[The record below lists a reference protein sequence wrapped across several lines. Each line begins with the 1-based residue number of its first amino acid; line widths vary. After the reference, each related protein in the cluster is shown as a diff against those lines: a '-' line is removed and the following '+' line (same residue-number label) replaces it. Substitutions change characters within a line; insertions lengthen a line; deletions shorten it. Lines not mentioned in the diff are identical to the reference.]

1 MERLQRLEMLPFLC
15 FLLLVS
21 AYFLYRQT
29 VRNGSLAS
37 ALEDVQEEQVRA
49 FDFLDG
55 LGNQLQK
62 SQSSSTMHRF
72 MVEGLVQVLKCD
84 GAALHLLDHSRAEL
98 VPMMISAACPVLFEV
113 PESLLR
119 GSAGQAERL
128 NYLRL
133 QTIPVAHPVY
143 GQALQQ
149 QRSLWLR
156 NLAEHPQFKGATDA
170 SAFHVE
176 LLIAPLVYA
185 EKTIGLLTAAS
196 QRPGRPFNSNDR
208 SVFESLARQSS
219 FALGSAMV
227 HREAN
232 EKRRL
237 DAELRTA
244 SEFQRILLPAKAPEF
259 LGYSIAAASF
269 PAMIVSG
276 DYYDYVP
283 VDDRHL
289 GVAIADV
296 AGKGVPA
303 SLIMATCRS
312 VLRTRAAGELSPARV
327 LSVVNRQI
335 FPDIREDMFITM
347 TYLVLDAETGRLLIS
362 RAGHRPALVYRK
374 ASGLV
379 EALAPVGLAVGI
391 DDGDVFERVITDREC
406 LLEEGDAMLL
416 YTDGLTEAVNSD
428 GEEYGGERLSQSLHL
443 RAAQPVE
450 AIMTGICEDVRSF
463 VGGEAQS
470 DDITLIVI
478 KKG

>member
-1 MERLQRLEMLPFLC
+1 MLPFLC
-15 FLLLVS
+15 LLLLVS
-21 AYFLYRQT
+21 AYLLFRQT
-29 VRNGSLAS
+29 VRNGSLAH
-37 ALEDVQEEQVRA
+37 ALEDVQKEQVRA

-62 SQSSSTMHRF
+62 SQSTATMHRF
-72 MVEGLVQVLKCD
+72 MVEGLVQVLECD
-84 GAALHLLDHSRAEL
+84 GAALHILDPARAEL
-98 VPMMISAACPVLFEV
+98 VPMMISPACPLLFEV
-113 PESLLR
+113 PAPLLS

-133 QTIPVAHPVY
+133 QTIPVSHPVY
-143 GQALQQ
+143 GEAL
-149 QRSLWLR
+149 RHHHSLWLN
-156 NLAEHPQFKGATDA
+156 NLAEHPRFSGAPDA
-170 SAFHVE
+170 SAFQVE

-185 EKTIGLLTAAS
+185 EKIIGLLTAAR
-196 QRPGRPFNSNDR
+196 QRPGRPFNQNDR
-208 SVFESLARQSS
+208 SVFESLTRQSS

-227 HREAN
+227 HREAS

-259 LGYSIAAASF
+259 RGYTIAAASF

-276 DYYDYVP
+276 DYYDYVS

-347 TYLVLDAETGRLLIS
+347 TYLVLDAETGHLLIS
-362 RAGHRPALVYRK
+362 RAGHRPALIHRK
-374 ASGLV
+374 ATGLV
-379 EALAPVGLAVGI
+379 EPVAPVGLAVGI

-406 LLEEGDAMLL
+406 LLEPGDTMLL
-416 YTDGLTEAVNSD
+416 YTDGLTEAVNAA
-428 GEEYGGERLSQSLHL
+428 GEEYGGERLGQSLQL
-443 RAAQPVE
+443 RASEPVE
-450 AIMTGICEDVRSF
+450 SIMTGICEDVRGFAGS
-463 VGGEAQS
+463 EAQS